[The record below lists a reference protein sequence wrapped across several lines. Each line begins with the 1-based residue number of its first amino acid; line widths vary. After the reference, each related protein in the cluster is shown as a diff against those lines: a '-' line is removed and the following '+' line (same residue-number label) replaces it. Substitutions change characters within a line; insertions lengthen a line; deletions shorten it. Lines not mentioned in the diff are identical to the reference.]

1 MTDVFEAG
9 LDGIIV
15 IRASR
20 PGGVGMKNLAMGR
33 MLVHTFAASWLGL
46 LATPAF
52 GQLSYVGS
60 STIGE
65 NIMPEAARAFREKTG
80 IAVDVVSI
88 RRQRRR
94 RRKARRYPRSPGR
107 GLAEIDCGLDRQSP
121 RRGPRVIPADR
132 LM

>member
-65 NIMPEAARAFREKTG
+65 NIMPEAARAFREKTSSSLSS
-80 IAVDVVSI
+80 IA
-88 RRQRRR
+88 
-94 RRKARRYPRSPGR
+94 RSRP
-107 GLAEIDCGLDRQSP
+107 C
-121 RRGPRVIPADR
+121 
-132 LM
+132 